1 VQGLL
6 DHLGK
11 NSGFILASYGVAVL
25 IMSGL
30 VWHSLAR
37 YADAK
42 RRFTERLGA
51 DNG

>member
-6 DHLGK
+6 DQLGK
-11 NSGFILASYGVAVL
+11 NAGFILASYAAAVL
-25 IMSGL
+25 IMGGF
-30 VWHSLAR
+30 VWHSAKR

-42 RRFTERLGA
+42 RRFTEKLGP